1 MAENKLV
8 HGYNANLQ
16 AFGQSGFDYQS
27 GAGSLTAH
35 TYVAVTTLES
45 SVISTV
51 SSFGDNLSTV
61 EIPAGLTIYGL
72 FTEITVDSGKLLAYR
87 LA

>member
-1 MAENKLV
+1 MVENKLV
-8 HGYNANLQ
+8 HDYNSNLQ

-27 GAGSLTAH
+27 GSGTLNAH
-35 TYVAVTTLES
+35 KYVAITTLES
-45 SVISTV
+45 SVISTA
-51 SSFGDNLSTV
+51 SAAGDSLGTV
-61 EIPAGLTIYGL
+61 TIPAGLTIYGL

>member
-1 MAENKLV
+1 MVENKLV
-8 HGYNANLQ
+8 HSYNSNLQ

-27 GAGSLTAH
+27 GAGTLNAH
-35 TYVAVTTLES
+35 KYVAITTLEN
-45 SVISTV
+45 SVISTASV
-51 SSFGDNLSTV
+51 DGDSLGTV
-61 EIPAGLTIYGL
+61 TIPAGLTIYGL